1 MPTTPL
7 QLPPVQLPEALVRD
21 LYRMNPW
28 WQDGQAPPLPATRRH
43 LVAQIHRRLGMRLAP
58 AVVVRGPRQIGK
70 TTAQLQVIDDLL
82 QRGVPPRNILR
93 VQTDQLSDLEKI
105 SEPILR
111 LADWYEESVL
121 GETLNAVARRNEPT
135 YLVFD
140 EIQNLDGWAPQLKSL
155 VDHSATRVLVTGS
168 SALRIEKGR
177 DSLAG
182 RITTIEAG
190 VLSLTEIAA
199 FRGLDLGSP
208 FLADN
213 GLEPL
218 IRRDFWEELREH
230 GKTVAP
236 ARDQAFRWFSERGG
250 YPLVHQR
257 ADLDW
262 PYLADQLNETV
273 IRRVILHDLRAG
285 SRGRRRDAALLE
297 ELFRLAC
304 RYAGQSPGPHLLAR
318 EAGRALGA
326 DLGLPKVRQY
336 LRFLADTLLLRLVD
350 PLQIRLKRTQ
360 GSAKICLADHGLRA
374 SWLQEIVP
382 LDPEALTREPHLTVL
397 AGHLAESVLGATLS
411 TISHLDLAHVP
422 GRTGEPEVDFV
433 LTIGTRRIPVEVK
446 YQRKIDPLR
455 DTEALRTFLEKA
467 ANNAPFGLL
476 ITQADADAVVDPR
489 IVALPLST
497 VMLLR

>member
-1 MPTTPL
+1 MTTPL
-7 QLPPVQLPEALVRD
+7 QLPPVQLPEPLVRD
-21 LYRMNPW
+21 LRRMNPW

-43 LVAQIHRRLGMRLAP
+43 LVGQIHRRLDMRLAP

-70 TTAQLQVIDDLL
+70 TTAQLQVIADLL
-82 QRGVPPRNILR
+82 LQGVPPRNVFR
-93 VQTDQLSDLEKI
+93 VQADQLSAIEAVT
-105 SEPILR
+105 EPILR

-121 GETLNAVARRNEPT
+121 GETLNALARRGEPT

-140 EIQNLDGWAPQLKSL
+140 EIQNLDRWAPQLKSL
-155 VDHSATRVLVTGS
+155 VDHSVTRVLITGS
-168 SALRIEKGR
+168 SALRIEQGR

-199 FRGLDLGSP
+199 FRGMDLGGP

-218 IRRDFWEELREH
+218 TRQDFWAALREH
-230 GKTVAP
+230 GKTVA
-236 ARDQAFRWFSERGG
+236 AVRDRTFRWFSERGG

-257 ADLDW
+257 TDLEW
-262 PYLADQLNETV
+262 SYLADQLNETV
-273 IRRVILHDLRAG
+273 IRRVLRHDLRTG

-304 RYAGQSPGPHLLAR
+304 RYAGQCPGPHLLSR
-318 EAGRALGA
+318 EASRALGA
-326 DLGLPKVRQY
+326 DLGLPRVRQY
-336 LRFLADTLLLRLVD
+336 LRLLADTLLLRLID

-360 GSAKICLADHGLRA
+360 GNAKICLADHGLRA
-374 SWLQEIVP
+374 SWLQEVVP
-382 LDPEALTREPHLTVL
+382 LDPEGLAREPHLTAL

-411 TISHLDLAHVP
+411 TISHLDLAHRP

-433 LTIGTRRIPVEVK
+433 LAIGTRRIPVEVK

-476 ITQADADAVVDPR
+476 VTQTDADAVVDPR

>member
-1 MPTTPL
+1 MPPIL
-7 QLPPVQLPEALVRD
+7 DLPPIQLPEAMVRD
-21 LYRMNPW
+21 LRRMNPW

-43 LVAQIHRRLGMRLAP
+43 LVGQIHRRLDMRLAP

-70 TTAQLQVIDDLL
+70 TTAQLHVIEDLL
-82 QRGVPPRNILR
+82 KRGVPPRHIFR
-93 VQTDQLSDLEKI
+93 IQTDQLSAVEELV
-105 SEPILR
+105 EPILR
-111 LADWYEESVL
+111 LADWYEETVL
-121 GETLNAVARRNEPT
+121 GETLNSVARRGEPT

-140 EIQNLDGWAPQLKSL
+140 EIQNLDNWAPQLKSL
-155 VDHSATRVLVTGS
+155 VDHSKTRALITGS
-168 SALRIEKGR
+168 SALRIEQGR

-199 FRGLDLGSP
+199 FRGVDLGPP

-218 IRRDFWEELREH
+218 SRLDFWEALREH
-230 GKTVAP
+230 GKTVALL
-236 ARDQAFRWFSERGG
+236 RDETFHRFSERGG
-250 YPLVHQR
+250 YPIGHEL
-257 ADLDW
+257 AELDW
-262 PYLADQLNETV
+262 SHLADQLNETV
-273 IRRVILHDLRAG
+273 IKRVIRVDLRAG
-285 SRGRRRDAALLE
+285 GRGRRDAALLE

-304 RYAGQSPGPHLLAR
+304 RYAGQYPGPHLLAR
-318 EAGRALGA
+318 EAARALGG
-326 DLGLPKVRQY
+326 DLALPKVRRY
-336 LRFLADTLLLRLVD
+336 LQLLEDSLLLRLID

-360 GSAKICLADHGLRA
+360 GSAKICLADHALRA
-374 SWLQEIVP
+374 SWLEEIVP
-382 LDPEALTREPHLTVL
+382 LDPDGLAREPHLTAL
-397 AGHLAESVLGATLS
+397 AGHLAESVLGASLS

-433 LTIGTRRIPVEVK
+433 LTVGTRRIPVEVK

-455 DTEALRTFLEKA
+455 DTEGLRTFLEKA

-476 ITQADADAVVDPR
+476 VTQTDVETVIDPR

-497 VMLLR
+497 MMLLR

>member
-1 MPTTPL
+1 M
-7 QLPPVQLPEALVRD
+7 VRD
-21 LYRMNPW
+21 LRRMNPW
-28 WQDGQAPPLPATRRH
+28 WEDGQAPPLPATRRH
-43 LVAQIHRRLGMRLAP
+43 LVGQMHRRLEMRLAP

-70 TTAQLQVIDDLL
+70 TTAQLQVIEDLL
-82 QRGVPPRNILR
+82 KQGVPPRNIFR
-93 VQTDQLSDLEKI
+93 VQADQLSAVEEVT
-105 SEPILR
+105 EPILR

-121 GETLNAVARRNEPT
+121 GETLNAVARRGEPT
-135 YLVFD
+135 YLAFD
-140 EIQNLDGWAPQLKSL
+140 EIQNLDRWAPQLKSL
-155 VDHSATRVLVTGS
+155 VDHSATRVLITGS
-168 SALRIEKGR
+168 SALRIEQGR

-199 FRGLDLGSP
+199 FRGLNLGGP

-218 IRRDFWEELREH
+218 TRLDFWESLREH
-230 GKTVAP
+230 GKAVAA
-236 ARDQAFRWFSERGG
+236 ARDQTFRWFSERGG
-250 YPLVHQR
+250 YPLVHQL
-257 ADLDW
+257 ADLEW
-262 PYLADQLNETV
+262 SYLADQLNETV
-273 IRRVILHDLRAG
+273 IRRVIRMDLRAG
-285 SRGRRRDAALLE
+285 GRGRRRDAALLE

-304 RYAGQSPGPHLLAR
+304 RYAGQCPGPQLLAR
-318 EAGRALGA
+318 EAGRALGG

-336 LRFLADTLLLRLVD
+336 LRLLADTLLLRLID

-360 GSAKICLADHGLRA
+360 GGAKICLADHGLRA

-382 LDPEALTREPHLTVL
+382 LDPEGLAREPHLTVL

-411 TISHLDLAHVP
+411 TISHLDLSHHP

-476 ITQADADAVVDPR
+476 ITQTDIDTVIDPR

-497 VMLLR
+497 AMLLR

>member
-1 MPTTPL
+1 MRPIL
-7 QLPPVQLPEALVRD
+7 DLPPIQLPEPMIRD
-21 LYRMNPW
+21 LRRMNPW

-43 LVAQIHRRLGMRLAP
+43 LVQQMHRRLEMRLAP

-70 TTAQLQVIDDLL
+70 TTAQLQVIADLL
-82 QRGVPPRNILR
+82 AQGVPPLHIFR
-93 VQTDQLSDLEKI
+93 VQADQLSSVEEVV
-105 SEPILR
+105 EPILR
-111 LADWYEESVL
+111 LADWYEEVVL
-121 GETLNAVARRNEPT
+121 GETLNAVARRGEPT

-140 EIQNLDGWAPQLKSL
+140 EIQNLDNWAPQLKSL

-168 SALRIEKGR
+168 SALRIEQGR

-199 FRGLDLGSP
+199 FRGLDLGGP
-208 FLADN
+208 LLADN
-213 GLEPL
+213 GLEAL
-218 IRRDFWEELREH
+218 TRRDFWEALREH
-230 GKTVAP
+230 GEAVAP
-236 ARDQAFRWFSERGG
+236 ARDQAFHWFSERGG
-250 YPLVHQR
+250 YPLAHEL
-257 ADLDW
+257 ADLEW
-262 PYLADQLNETV
+262 SYLADQLNETV
-273 IRRVILHDLRAG
+273 IRRVIRLDLRQG
-285 SRGRRRDAALLE
+285 GRGRRRDAALLE
-297 ELFRLAC
+297 ELFKLAC

-318 EAGRALGA
+318 EASRALGG
-326 DLGLPKVRQY
+326 DVSLPKVRQY
-336 LRFLADTLLLRLVD
+336 LRLLGDTLLLRLID

-360 GSAKICLADHGLRA
+360 GAAKICLADHGLRA

-382 LDPEALTREPHLTVL
+382 LDPEGLAREPHLTVL
-397 AGHLAESVLGATLS
+397 AGHLAESVLGAALS
-411 TISHLDLAHVP
+411 TISHLDLSHRPA
-422 GRTGEPEVDFV
+422 RTGEPELDFV

-476 ITQADADAVVDPR
+476 ITQTDVEAVVDPR

>member
-1 MPTTPL
+1 MPPIL
-7 QLPPVQLPEALVRD
+7 DLPPIQLPEAMVRD
-21 LYRMNPW
+21 LRRMNPW

-43 LVAQIHRRLGMRLAP
+43 LVGQIHRRLDMRLAP

-70 TTAQLQVIDDLL
+70 TTAQLHVIEDLL
-82 QRGVPPRNILR
+82 KRGVPPRHIFR
-93 VQTDQLSDLEKI
+93 VQTDQLSAVEELV
-105 SEPILR
+105 EPILR
-111 LADWYEESVL
+111 LADWYEETVL
-121 GETLNAVARRNEPT
+121 GETLNSVARRGEPT

-140 EIQNLDGWAPQLKSL
+140 EIQNLDNWAPQLKSL
-155 VDHSATRVLVTGS
+155 VDHSKTRVLITGS
-168 SALRIEKGR
+168 SALRIEQGR

-199 FRGLDLGSP
+199 FRGVDLGPP

-218 IRRDFWEELREH
+218 SRLDFWEALRER
-230 GKTVAP
+230 GKTVALL
-236 ARDQAFRWFSERGG
+236 RDETFRRFSERGG
-250 YPLVHQR
+250 YPIGHEL
-257 ADLDW
+257 AELDW
-262 PYLADQLNETV
+262 SHLADQLNETV
-273 IRRVILHDLRAG
+273 IKRVIRVDLRAG
-285 SRGRRRDAALLE
+285 GRGRRDAALLE

-304 RYAGQSPGPHLLAR
+304 RYAGQYPGPHLLAR
-318 EAGRALGA
+318 EAARALGG
-326 DLGLPKVRQY
+326 DLALPKVRRY
-336 LRFLADTLLLRLVD
+336 LQLLEDSLLLRLID

-360 GSAKICLADHGLRA
+360 GSAKICLADHALRA
-374 SWLQEIVP
+374 SWLEEIVP
-382 LDPEALTREPHLTVL
+382 LDPENLAREPHLTAL

-411 TISHLDLAHVP
+411 TISHLDLSHVP

-433 LTIGTRRIPVEVK
+433 LTVGTRRIPIEVK

-455 DTEALRTFLEKA
+455 DTEGLRTFLEKA

-476 ITQADADAVVDPR
+476 VTQTDVEAVVDPR

-497 VMLLR
+497 MMLLR